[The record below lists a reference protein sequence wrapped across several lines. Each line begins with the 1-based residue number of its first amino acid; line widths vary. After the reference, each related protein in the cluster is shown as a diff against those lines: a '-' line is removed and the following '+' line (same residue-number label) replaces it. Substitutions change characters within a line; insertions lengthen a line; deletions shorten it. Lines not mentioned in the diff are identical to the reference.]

1 MTTIRDIAAEAGVSA
16 MTVSNVINGRTDKV
30 SQATAER
37 VRTIMQAR
45 GFVPNGPATALSANR
60 SNIVALVHAGKVA
73 RRQPSPHD
81 SIFVDEVER
90 RLTAAGR
97 YLMIRSA
104 DDVALTAAELRS
116 WRIDGAI
123 ILGTFASDADEVRD
137 QLAMPLVFVDNY
149 STSSR
154 VQRVGID
161 DFKGGLLA
169 GRHLLAAGH
178 RRLALVAPGVDQPG
192 VIHQRYAGF
201 RAAAAEAGVGED
213 EVTLIDCEPFFD
225 DGVALG
231 GRLAAAQDRPTG
243 IFATA
248 DIIAIGLLKGLLEAG
263 LAVPEDVSLVGF
275 DDLPE
280 ARYVSPSLTT
290 VRQDIPGKAEAS
302 VQTLLGLIEG
312 RPPAETVC
320 LDVELVERGSVAP
333 PTRPH

>member
-16 MTVSNVINGRTDKV
+16 MTVSNVINGRMAKV
-30 SQATAER
+30 SPATAQR
-37 VRTIMQAR
+37 VRAIMQAQ
-45 GFVPNGPATALSANR
+45 GFVPNGPATALSAKR

-97 YLMIRSA
+97 FLMIRSA

-116 WRIDGAI
+116 WRIDGAV
-123 ILGTFASDADEVRD
+123 ILGTFTSDADEV
-137 QLAMPLVFVDNY
+137 QAKLAMPLVFVDNY
-149 STSSR
+149 STSSQI
-154 VQRVGID
+154 QRVGID

-169 GRHLLAAGH
+169 GRHLLQAGH

-201 RAAAAEAGVGED
+201 CAALAEAGIPLED
-213 EVTLIDCEPFFD
+213 LDLIDCEPYFD

-231 GRLAAAQDRPTG
+231 TELAGRRNRPTG

-290 VRQDIPGKAEAS
+290 IRQDIPAKAEAS
-302 VQTLLGLIEG
+302 VATLLAMIEG
-312 RPPAETVC
+312 GRVGETVC
-320 LDVELVERGSVAP
+320 LDVDLARRGSVAQLAV
-333 PTRPH
+333 

>member
-16 MTVSNVINGRTDKV
+16 MTVSNVINGRSEKV
-30 SQATAER
+30 SRATAER
-37 VRTIMQAR
+37 IRTIMQER
-45 GFVPNGPATALSANR
+45 GYVPNGPATALSANR
-60 SNIVALVHAGKVA
+60 SNIVALVHAGKVG

-123 ILGTFASDADEVRD
+123 ILGTFTSDADEVQA

-149 STSSR
+149 STSSQI
-154 VQRVGID
+154 QRVGLD

-169 GRHLLAAGH
+169 GRHLLTAGH

-201 RAAAAEAGVGED
+201 CAAVEEAGLGQEAL
-213 EVTLIDCEPFFD
+213 TLIDCEPFFD

-231 GRLAAAQDRPTG
+231 RRLAGADDRPTG

-248 DIIAIGLLKGLLEAG
+248 DIIAVGLLKGLLEGG
-263 LAVPEDVSLVGF
+263 LSVPGDVSLVGF

-280 ARYVSPSLTT
+280 ARYVTPSLTT
-290 VRQDIPGKAEAS
+290 VRQDIPAKAEAA
-302 VQTLLGLIEG
+302 VQALLALIEG
-312 RPPAETVC
+312 RPSTGLVC
-320 LDVELVERGSVAP
+320 LDVELASRGSVAP
-333 PTRPH
+333 PAGA